1 MTFIRVKELEDQVKQ
16 LQKDLKAAKV
26 DSLMMEKYLRE
37 NGLLDD
43 YEQMAVR
50 EIRDVYAGMLRRDF
64 RLVGKKEDLT

>member
-1 MTFIRVKELEDQVKQ
+1 MTFMRVKELEEQVKQ

-37 NGLLDD
+37 KGLLDD
-43 YEQMAVR
+43 YEEMAVR

-64 RLVGKKEDLT
+64 KLVEKD

>member
-1 MTFIRVKELEDQVKQ
+1 MPFMRVKELEEQVTQ

-37 NGLLDD
+37 KGLLDD
-43 YEQMAVR
+43 YEEMAMR

-64 RLVGKKEDLT
+64 KIVKD

>member
-1 MTFIRVKELEDQVKQ
+1 MTFMRVKELEEQVTQ

-37 NGLLDD
+37 KGLLDD
-43 YEQMAVR
+43 YEEMAMR

-64 RLVGKKEDLT
+64 KIVKD